1 MLRTALRDLRTAIVA
16 FVAVS
21 VLTGLIYPFAITGV
35 SQGLFHRQANG
46 SLVERD
52 GVAVG
57 SSLIG
62 QNFSD
67 PSYFHGRPSAAGSDG
82 YDASAS
88 SGSNLGPTSQALADR
103 VASDVARVREENGL
117 ASDARIPVDAVT
129 ASASGL
135 DPHISP
141 AYAALQ
147 VPRVASAREA
157 PESVVRA
164 LVERFTDGSTLGVLG
179 EPRVNVL
186 RLNLALDEQ
195 FGAAQQ

>member
-1 MLRTALRDLRTAIVA
+1 MLRTVLLDLRTAVVA
-16 FVAVS
+16 FVAIS
-21 VLTGLIYPFAITGV
+21 VMTGLIYPFAITGI

-46 SLVERD
+46 SLVERG

-88 SGSNLGPTSQALADR
+88 SGSNLGPTSRALAAR

-117 ASDARIPVDAVT
+117 ASDARVPVDAVT

-141 AYAALQ
+141 AHAALQ
-147 VPRVASAREA
+147 VPRVARARGVSESA
-157 PESVVRA
+157 VRA
-164 LVERFTDGSTLGVLG
+164 LVDRFTDGSTLGVLG

-186 RLNLALDEQ
+186 LLNLALDEQ
-195 FGAAQQ
+195 LGAGTQ